1 MSKKLQ
7 ILLEES
13 ELREIQRLAR
23 RERMTVVEWAL
34 QALRRACRS
43 ELRGSNRKKLQAVRA
58 AAKHA
63 FPTADIGEML
73 EQIERA

>member
-1 MSKKLQ
+1 MRKKLQ

-23 RERMTVVEWAL
+23 RDRMTVAEWVL
-34 QALRRACRS
+34 QALRTAYRS
-43 ELRGSNRKKLQAVRA
+43 ELRGGIRKKLQAVRA

-63 FPTADIGEML
+63 FPTADIDEML
-73 EQIERA
+73 EQIERN

>member
-23 RERMTVVEWAL
+23 RDRMTVAEWVL

-43 ELRGSNRKKLQAVRA
+43 DRRSSNRKKLQAIRV

-73 EQIERA
+73 EQIERG